1 MMWEIFSFL
10 VAGCFSVVA
19 FAILITLITFLV
31 CIISV
36 GYQVIRG
43 CFEGEDNHD

>member
-1 MMWEIFSFL
+1 MMWEVFSFL

-19 FAILITLITFLV
+19 LAILITLIVLLV
-31 CIISV
+31 CIVFV

>member
-1 MMWEIFSFL
+1 MMWEVFSFL

-19 FAILITLITFLV
+19 FAILVVLITILV
-31 CIISV
+31 CIIFSV
-36 GYQVIRG
+36 YQIIRG